1 MLLAPEKLLEYML
14 VPFTVATPL
23 FLRVLGAE
31 ASQHNRLGSNTYKRL
46 NLGLVASAIGMMNFK
61 NTAETVRYQNQ

>member
-23 FLRVLGAE
+23 FLRVLGAVQLYG
-31 ASQHNRLGSNTYKRL
+31 AAAAYVLR
-46 NLGLVASAIGMMNFK
+46 VSATKEKI
-61 NTAETVRYQNQ
+61 RS